1 MCSCSDLTQKF
12 HSISGPMQFTMRFE
26 LLNRRTGDRR
36 HAADTR
42 CARRKGRSWDK
53 ATITLPRRR
62 TIGVRC
68 RVTGH
73 ARTRKGIDVGV
84 RSRKSVR
91 ECLKEGND
99 LVLLLI
105 SQAEITGGHVDIV
118 LDLGHRPAGHFLDRS
133 GRAVSGS
140 DRERKLVA
148 RVVKVY
154 ELLQALEI
162 AVVKEPLLEIR
173 SRAGFG
179 GGTIWRCHGHI
190 ARTRYL
196 HLAVDTLRE
205 LCPIRVR
212 VGPRSQ
218 AASEEGS
225 SSQISV

>member
-26 LLNRRTGDRR
+26 LRNRRTGDGR
-36 HAADTR
+36 HAADNR

-53 ATITLPRRR
+53 ATITVPRRR
-62 TIGVRC
+62 TIAVRC

-73 ARTRKGIDVGV
+73 ASTRKGIDVGV

-99 LVLLLI
+99 LVLLPI
-105 SQAEITGGHVDIV
+105 GQAEITGGHVDIV
-118 LDLGHRPAGHFLDRS
+118 LDLGHRPAGNFLGRS

-173 SRAGFG
+173 SQAGFG
-179 GGTIWRCHGHI
+179 GGTLCRCDGHH
-190 ARTRYL
+190 AGPRYMQ
-196 HLAVDTLRE
+196 LALATCCG
-205 LCPIRVR
+205 LCSIRV
-212 VGPRSQ
+212 
-218 AASEEGS
+218 
-225 SSQISV
+225 